1 MKEGGD
7 KPASMSLQPALPNA
21 PTENDLIASKC
32 CGEKGVIENEYLHR
46 ARNSFDWTTLKNT
59 LLVSMKM

>member
-1 MKEGGD
+1 MIAKIWFQLLNGGMKEGGD

-32 CGEKGVIENEYLHR
+32 CGGRL
-46 ARNSFDWTTLKNT
+46 
-59 LLVSMKM
+59 M